1 MPQRQ
6 GREMTAPPGAFF
18 LEVKWTAADAGPEGD
33 FFSKM
38 MCEWWSPSEALPSTW
53 RLKSSSPHRKRKEY
67 AIT

>member
-18 LEVKWTAADAGPEGD
+18 LEVRWTAADAGPEGD

-38 MCEWWSPSEALPSTW
+38 MWEW
-53 RLKSSSPHRKRKEY
+53 
-67 AIT
+67 